1 MTVQK
6 LVSCGFALLTILF
19 STSVLPS
26 AAEPVCNVD
35 SALADKL
42 QLPVYEWIDTTVQPK
57 GIIVAV
63 HGLTFYAAAYDKLAR
78 HLAANG
84 YAVYA
89 ADLRGFGRWKTEAK
103 KFGGD
108 DQIHFTQ
115 SKDDLLRIVTEL
127 RSQHPDQQIIC
138 LGESLGANYALW
150 ALSEEQGQMFDA
162 GVIFAPGVKTRIH
175 PHPRMAI
182 DFFRGLRHPNKRLN
196 LEPYITPYLS
206 NDKVLTAA
214 CLHDRAICRDLSPV
228 ELIKAH
234 ITNRR
239 AIEHV
244 NRIPATTP
252 IMLVAG
258 ENDQVFK
265 SAALPEFAKK
275 LGSHQVS
282 ITTLSGKGHLLLENQ
297 EVDARIQDAL
307 DTWLQTREPS
317 AVQATTNSSLHAR
330 FTERLPAWLDAAKKY
345 SPMAMARASLQHAR
359 QWTHPTSQ

>member
-1 MTVQK
+1 MLCGLKHVMLDPLGLSAVMTVQK

-19 STSVLPS
+19 AASIGPTS
-26 AAEPVCNVD
+26 AEPVCNVD
-35 SALADKL
+35 SAIGEKL
-42 QLPVYEWIDTTVQPK
+42 QLPVYEWVDTTVQPK
-57 GIIVAV
+57 GIVVAV

-115 SKDDLLRIVTEL
+115 SKEDLLRIVTEL
-127 RSQHPDQQIIC
+127 RIQHPEQQIIC

-150 ALSEEQGQMFDA
+150 ALSEEQGQLFDA
-162 GVIFAPGVKTRIH
+162 GIIFAPGVKTRIH
-175 PHPRMAI
+175 PQPRMAI

-206 NDKVLTAA
+206 NDKQLTNA
-214 CLHDRAICRDLSPV
+214 CLADASICRDLSPV

-244 NRIPATTP
+244 ERIPATTP
-252 IMLVAG
+252 IMLVGGA
-258 ENDQVFK
+258 NDQVFK
-265 SAALPEFAKK
+265 SAALPDFAKR
-275 LGSHQVS
+275 LGSQDVS
-282 ITTLSGKGHLLLENQ
+282 VTTLSGKGHLLLENQ

-307 DTWLQTREPS
+307 DNWLQTREPD
-317 AVQATTNSSLHAR
+317 VQ
-330 FTERLPAWLDAAKKY
+330 
-345 SPMAMARASLQHAR
+345 MARANPHPAR
-359 QWTHPTSQ
+359 LSAHSQ